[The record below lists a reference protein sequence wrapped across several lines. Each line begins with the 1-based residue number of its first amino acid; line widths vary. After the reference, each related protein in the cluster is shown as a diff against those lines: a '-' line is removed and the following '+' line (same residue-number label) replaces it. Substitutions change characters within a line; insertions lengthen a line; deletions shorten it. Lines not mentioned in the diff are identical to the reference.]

1 MRTEYN
7 VREVY
12 LGNGVTTEFT
22 FDFKLLNVEHLLVL
36 KIDDQGD
43 TVWTTRANDTTYF
56 TTVRNFGNVGGKVT
70 LTAPLENGFT
80 LGLLLA
86 DDEPTQPTKFT
97 FDGHLKMSDL
107 ENTFDILS
115 GQIQRIRYLLDRSIR
130 LPENFTEA
138 FQTELAEVIDES
150 VIVFDKI
157 NSRVSLVPRTD
168 FKGDKGDQG
177 ETGQFDAMTVT
188 GELEYDDPT
197 PMSVNNVGTA
207 TNAILEFILRK
218 GPQGEKGESVDLITV
233 STDLPDDLIGGNGDV
248 WIVLDDLKPE
258 HGNLYQKIAGTYAL
272 KGNIKGPA
280 GGVNSIDT
288 EQGDLVYNPSG
299 LYSARFNKIITAT
312 NLRDIITEVYDIQY
326 VGPAVTL
333 TSNIGVGPYEKGQ
346 AITAINF
353 TAAVVRKSND
363 IAQVE
368 FLQGASVLDTQ
379 TSGGA
384 IPSGGNSAYA
394 WAGSITD
401 TTSFTA
407 RVTDVSGGGGPT
419 TATGTRT
426 FSYIY
431 AYYHGAGNTG
441 LNAAQIAALTK
452 VVATPSANQ
461 RIDYTLTVGQVPYFA
476 YPVSVGAINQ
486 ITDEN
491 GFDVTSSWTI
501 TTKVLTNTYG
511 LTASYYC
518 CEFNNPAGANNST
531 FYTFRR

>member
-1 MRTEYN
+1 MAVNYEIAK
-7 VREVY
+7 VQY
-12 LGNGVTTEFT
+12 LGDGTLKTYTFPFKINNDDDIRISIRDTSTGNIEALALNYDYSVSFERHKLGGSITLINELESAKQLTIFFDPEFHQDAT
-22 FDFKLLNVEHLLVL
+22 FKN
-36 KIDDQGD
+36 QG
-43 TVWTTRANDTTYF
+43 TYYPE
-56 TTVRNFGNVGGKVT
+56 TH
-70 LTAPLENGFT
+70 EN
-80 LGLLLA
+80 A
-86 DDEPTQPTKFT
+86 
-97 FDGHLKMSDL
+97 
-107 ENTFDILS
+107 
-115 GQIQRIRYLLDRSIR
+115 LDRLTQYMHSLKERFKSVMSFDTAELIDPD
-130 LPENFTEA
+130 LPTPRPNHALMVKADGSGLEWVER
-138 FQTELAEVIDES
+138 S
-150 VIVFDKI
+150 VF
-157 NSRVSLVPRTD
+157 
-168 FKGDKGDQG
+168 KGDQG
-177 ETGQFDAMTVT
+177 DEGPSGTIDALAVV
-188 GELEYDDPT
+188 GEVEYEDGT
-197 PMSVNNVGTA
+197 PMSVTNVGTPQ
-207 TNAILEFILRK
+207 NAILEFVLRK
-218 GPQGEKGESVDLITV
+218 GPKGEKGESVEMIKT
-233 STDLPDDLIGGNGDV
+233 SEDLPDNGYGGNGDI
-248 WIVLDDLKPE
+248 WIVLDDAKPE
-258 HGNLYQKIAGTYAL
+258 HGNLYQKELGNWEY

-288 EQGDLVYNPSG
+288 EQGDLVYDPSG
-299 LYSARFNKIITAT
+299 LFSARFNKIITAT
-312 NLRDIITEVYDIQY
+312 TLREVIAEVYDIQY
-326 VGPAVTL
+326 VGPAITL

-384 IPSGGNSAYA
+384 IPSGGNSIYN
-394 WAGSITD
+394 WTGSITD

-486 ITDEN
+486 ITDES

-501 TTKVLTNTYG
+501 TTKVLTNIHG

-518 CEFNNPAGANNST
+518 CEFNNPAGSANST
-531 FYTFRR
+531 FYTFKR